1 MASSAE
7 LVRTLGLVTHRRKQP
22 CALSP
27 TSSTA
32 NGRGRSRRYC
42 RQADYRTPPG
52 RTSKP
57 RTPPVARRVARVT
70 LLSGHL
76 LDGLRNPFQYRLRA
90 SIASRVPQCMSE
102 GSPFQTCDFNSHHQ
116 TTWAPTQ
123 VPRKRGSDTPG
134 FPADALAANVA
145 PAIPGIYV
153 TYVGRVRLTVQQLPA
168 FGYARER

>member
-1 MASSAE
+1 MAADDH
-7 LVRTLGLVTHRRKQP
+7 VGIVAKRITAPHR
-22 CALSP
+22 A
-27 TSSTA
+27 
-32 NGRGRSRRYC
+32 GRPNRV
-42 RQADYRTPPG
+42 
-52 RTSKP
+52 
-57 RTPPVARRVARVT
+57 TPPVARRVARVT